1 MLICNFH
8 CQKKENFILHEGD
21 LLFQDLDSSPLCEAI
36 EQVTFG
42 IDSLNFSHIGIITII
57 DQKHYVLEAFSNGVD
72 TVSLDI
78 FLNRSLN
85 AENNPKVVVGRLKN
99 EYKTLIPQAINFGI
113 KLIGKNY
120 DEEFII
126 DNDKFYCSEL
136 IYEIF
141 YFANSNQDFFYLNP
155 MTYKVKGTTLPIWEE
170 YFENLNT
177 TIPEGELGI
186 NPGAISLS
194 EKISIIY
201 SYQK

>member
-1 MLICNFH
+1 MIICNFYCH
-8 CQKKENFILHEGD
+8 QKENFIPHEGD

-42 IDSLNFSHIGIITII
+42 IDSLSFSHIGIITII
-57 DQKHYVLEAFSNGVD
+57 DQKYYVLEAFSNGVD
-72 TVSLDI
+72 TVSLDV

-85 AENNPKVVVGRLKN
+85 TENNPKVVVGRVKN
-99 EYKTLIPQAINFGI
+99 EYTNLIPKAINFGI

-141 YFANSNQDFFYLNP
+141 YSANNNQDFFYLNP
-155 MTYKVKGTTLPIWEE
+155 MTYKANGKTLQIWEE
-170 YFENLNT
+170 YFDNLNT
-177 TIPEGELGI
+177 TIPEKELGI
-186 NPGAISLS
+186 NPGSISLS
-194 EKISIIY
+194 EKINIIY
-201 SYQK
+201 NYQK